1 MCSLRKCELFLCI
14 SKCNWG
20 VLHTSNRSGTSIEI
34 KFDSKIKLTHLI
46 NVWREWDRE
55 RNTHLIHSYHVRCT
69 CMFVCVAM
77 AFFVPISMF
86 SVQMTDTHYSS
97 LQVGFF
103 LCLSHC
109 FFYGLVFFPSS
120 LTPNIVLFHEIMNEL
135 WIKCNTFKDWTRLK
149 MTIDRQSIRSTLD
162 ALALEIVSS
171 HVCAC

>member
-14 SKCNWG
+14 SKCDWG

-69 CMFVCVAM
+69 CVFVCLCVWRWHFLFPYRCSVCKWQTRTTVLFRLVFLYVCRI
-77 AFFVPISMF
+77 AFS
-86 SVQMTDTHYSS
+86 TD
-97 LQVGFF
+97 LLFFF
-103 LCLSHC
+103 L
-109 FFYGLVFFPSS
+109 FSS

-135 WIKCNTFKDWTRLK
+135 WINAIHLRIERDLK
-149 MTIDRQSIRSTLD
+149 WQSIGNRSDQRLM
-162 ALALEIVSS
+162 L
-171 HVCAC
+171 

>member
-1 MCSLRKCELFLCI
+1 MCSLRKCELFLCV
-14 SKCNWG
+14 SKCDWG

-55 RNTHLIHSYHVRCT
+55 RNTHLIHSYHVQCT
-69 CMFVCVAM
+69 CVCVCVAM

-103 LCLSHC
+103 YVCRIAFSTDL
-109 FFYGLVFFPSS
+109 FFFP
-120 LTPNIVLFHEIMNEL
+120 LRWH
-135 WIKCNTFKDWTRLK
+135 
-149 MTIDRQSIRSTLD
+149 QTLYC
-162 ALALEIVSS
+162 SMK
-171 HVCAC
+171 

>member
-14 SKCNWG
+14 SKCDWG

-46 NVWREWDRE
+46 NVWREWDKE
-55 RNTHLIHSYHVRCT
+55 RNTRLIHSHHVWWTCVCEWRWQFLYPYRCSVCKWQTRTTVRCRLVVFMSVALLFLRT
-69 CMFVCVAM
+69 C
-77 AFFVPISMF
+77 I
-86 SVQMTDTHYSS
+86 
-97 LQVGFF
+97 FF
-103 LCLSHC
+103 LFVDTKHC
-109 FFYGLVFFPSS
+109 
-120 LTPNIVLFHEIMNEL
+120 IVPWNNEWAL
-135 WIKCNTFKDWTRLK
+135 NKCNTFKDWTRLK